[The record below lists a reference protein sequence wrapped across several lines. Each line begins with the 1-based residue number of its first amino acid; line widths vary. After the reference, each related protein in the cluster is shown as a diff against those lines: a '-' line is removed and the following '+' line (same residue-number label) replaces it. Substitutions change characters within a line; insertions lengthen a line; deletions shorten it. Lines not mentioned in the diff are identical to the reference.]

1 MICFGGNS
9 KGGLLHC
16 DLLVMLMML
25 LMVDRRGDRKI
36 NLESDFG
43 ATLHFSYNQRNNNN
57 NGDFKFR

>member
-1 MICFGGNS
+1 
-9 KGGLLHC
+9 
-16 DLLVMLMML
+16 MLMML